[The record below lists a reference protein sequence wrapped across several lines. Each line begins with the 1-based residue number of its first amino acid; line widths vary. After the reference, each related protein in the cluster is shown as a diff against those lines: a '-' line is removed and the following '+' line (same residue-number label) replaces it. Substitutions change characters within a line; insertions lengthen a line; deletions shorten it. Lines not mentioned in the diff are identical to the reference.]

1 MSAVRL
7 RRSWYHYVFLCGIL
21 FIYIFISHGLF
32 AHKSFALF
40 SSVPPNSR
48 SPSNPGAA
56 FFAYQR
62 KLEGNAQ
69 KYMNILGC
77 PDTDKDLVPDQADLC
92 DAPTYPNQDDS
103 IYTGL
108 TRVAVVNNK
117 GCPLDSDQDGVY
129 DGIDNCDG
137 TVHSDNPVHDP
148 RAIVFSPTDDGF
160 SAANDETKLGCPKD
174 TDNDGVAD
182 GIDQCPTEGGYIGR
196 DGCPID
202 SDNDGVK
209 DCVSTQAPAT
219 YTWPFQPTGCHSTD
233 AKPDAACCTVEQDMC
248 ADTVRG
254 ATVYAVEYTHPK
266 LDAAVDPG
274 CSFDIDKDGVVDGV
288 DLCPYTTETEIAL
301 AESNPNKVSIDDKG
315 CATMSAPM
323 WESTFV
329 DVTTGSEGA
338 NPKVELLFTVDA
350 LLPQLA
356 TTRGYNVANELV
368 AVQVMDASC
377 TNTFDDE
384 TDTGDKLL
392 PATVAVNDKGLFT
405 GQTPTGSIP
414 ITIDVNLNPDNVVG
428 SEVWTTEPPFDV
440 GSIDFCLGFSVLSDT
455 KSESSLFNMLAYYP
469 Y

>member
-1 MSAVRL
+1 M
-7 RRSWYHYVFLCGIL
+7 
-21 FIYIFISHGLF
+21 F
-32 AHKSFALF
+32 AHKLLLSLP
-40 SSVPPNSR
+40 STSR
-48 SPSNPGAA
+48 SPSNPGNAL
-56 FFAYQR
+56 FAYQR

-77 PDTDKDLVPDQADLC
+77 PDEDGDLVTDQADIC
-92 DAPTYPNQDDS
+92 DAPAYPNQNAVTFD
-103 IYTGL
+103 GL

-137 TVHSDNPVHDP
+137 TVHSANPVHDP

-209 DCVSTQAPAT
+209 DCISTDAPAS
-219 YTWPFQPTGCHSTD
+219 YTWPFVPTGCHSTD

-248 ADTVRG
+248 SDTVRG
-254 ATVYAVEYTHPK
+254 ATVYAEQYTNDK
-266 LDAAVDPG
+266 LDAPVEPG
-274 CSFDIDKDGVVDGV
+274 CPFDTDKDGVVDGV
-288 DLCPYTTETEIAL
+288 DLCPYTTDVEIAL
-301 AESNPNKVSIDDKG
+301 AASNPNKVSIDDSG

-350 LLPQLA
+350 LLPQVA
-356 TTRGYNVANELV
+356 TSRKYDVANELV

-377 TNTFDDE
+377 TNVFDDE
-384 TDTGDKLL
+384 TDAGDKLDKLL
-392 PATVAVNDKGLFT
+392 PATVAFNNKGLFT

-414 ITIDVNLNPDNVVG
+414 ITIDLNLNPDNVVG

-440 GSIDFCLGFSVLSDT
+440 GSIDFCLGFAVLSDT
-455 KSESSLFNMLAYYP
+455 KSKFRFCSIFVSPPIVPLYLFIDVL
-469 Y
+469 

>member
-1 MSAVRL
+1 MW
-7 RRSWYHYVFLCGIL
+7 RSWYHYDVLYGVL
-21 FIYIFISHGLF
+21 FNYSIYCVHSQIICSL
-32 AHKSFALF
+32 
-40 SSVPPNSR
+40 SSSLQSASR
-48 SPSNPGAA
+48 SPSNLGDAL
-56 FFAYQR
+56 FEYER
-62 KLEGNAQ
+62 KLESNTQ

-77 PDTDKDLVPDQADLC
+77 PDTDEDLVPDQADLC
-92 DAPTYPNQDDS
+92 DAPAFPNQDVS

-108 TRVAVVNNK
+108 TRVAIVDNK

-137 TVHSDNPVHDP
+137 TVHSTNPVHDP
-148 RAIVFSPTDDGF
+148 RVVVFSPSDAGF
-160 SAANDETKLGCPKD
+160 SASDDQTKLGCPKD

-182 GIDQCPTEGGYIGR
+182 GIDQCPAEGGYIGR

-209 DCVSTQAPAT
+209 DCISNEAPAS
-219 YTWPFQPTGCHSTD
+219 YTWPFQPTTCHSTE
-233 AKPDAACCTVEQDMC
+233 AKPDAACCTFEQDMC

-254 ATVYAVEYTHPK
+254 ATVYAIEYTHPK
-266 LDAAVDPG
+266 LGAPVDPG
-274 CSFDIDKDGVVDGV
+274 CSFDLDKDGVVDGV
-288 DLCPYTTETEIAL
+288 DLCPYTTELEIAL
-301 AESNPNKVSIDDKG
+301 AKSDPKKVSIDEKG

-350 LLPQLA
+350 LLPQIA
-356 TTRGYNVANELV
+356 TSRKYDVANELV

-384 TDTGDKLL
+384 TDADDKLL
-392 PATVAVNDKGLFT
+392 PVTIAVNDKGLFT

-414 ITIDVNLNPDNVVG
+414 ITIDLNLNPDNVVG
-428 SEVWTTEPPFDV
+428 SEVWTTKALYDV
-440 GSIDFCLGFSVLSDT
+440 GSIDFCLGFAVLSDT
-455 KSESSLFNMLAYYP
+455 KSAFSY
-469 Y
+469 

>member
-1 MSAVRL
+1 M
-7 RRSWYHYVFLCGIL
+7 WCPWCHYVFLWRLVYSFAHIVH
-21 FIYIFISHGLF
+21 YAF
-32 AHKSFALF
+32 AHKSFF
-40 SSVPPNSR
+40 SPLQSTSR
-48 SPSNPGAA
+48 SPSNPGTAV
-56 FFAYQR
+56 FAYER
-62 KLEGNAQ
+62 KLEGNSQ

-77 PDTDKDLVPDQADLC
+77 PDEDGDLVTDQADIC
-92 DAPTYPNQDDS
+92 DAPAYPNQDVDTF
-103 IYTGL
+103 TGL
-108 TRVAVVNNK
+108 TRVAIVNNK

-137 TVHSDNPVHDP
+137 TVHSANPVHDP
-148 RAIVFSPTDDGF
+148 RAVVFSPTDDGF
-160 SAANDETKLGCPKD
+160 SAADDESKLGCPKD

-209 DCVSTQAPAT
+209 DCISTQAPAS
-219 YTWPFQPTGCHSTD
+219 YTWPFQSTACHSTS

-254 ATVYAVEYTHPK
+254 AKVYAEQYTNEK
-266 LDAAVDPG
+266 LDAPVDPG
-274 CSFDIDKDGVVDGV
+274 CPFDTDKDGVVDGV
-288 DLCPYTTETEIAL
+288 DLCPYTTDVEIAL
-301 AESNPNKVSIDDKG
+301 AASTPNKVSIDDKG

-338 NPKVELLFTVDA
+338 NPKVEMLFTVDA

-377 TNTFDDE
+377 TNVFDESNDE
-384 TDTGDKLL
+384 LL
-392 PATVAVNDKGLFT
+392 PATITVNDAGLFT

-440 GSIDFCLGFSVLSDT
+440 GSIDFCLGFAVLSDT
-455 KSESSLFNMLAYYP
+455 KSEFSYFSFLSCTAFFFIIDRYF
-469 Y
+469 